1 MSVHF
6 LTRFAAR
13 LSACVL
19 IAVLLFSANRLR
31 AQDLHFSQF
40 MNNPLLTNPANTGFN
55 PDYDYRIGASYR
67 NQWANIPVPY
77 KTMSI
82 WGDWQAFRDRFENGW
97 LGLGGVLLR
106 DVAGSGNLTSTKI
119 YGSVAYHQE
128 LGYKSLLTAG
138 FNIGYA
144 SKSIDINKFHFANQ
158 WTGKFFDANYPSGE
172 SFKYSQIGYIDLQ
185 AGLNYAYFAN
195 DNLYLNGGAS
205 IMHLNEPK
213 ESFFSAGQNDNKV
226 PVRYTAFANASVK
239 LNDQWIINPN
249 AYYSNQAGASEI
261 VGGLMAQ
268 YNLSGDGET
277 QLIGGAYYRY
287 QDAAVAM
294 LGLELKN
301 IRVTFTYDAT
311 TSSLKNYNNGR
322 GAAEFSVI
330 KYGSYVDNSGL
341 RDVRCPSFK
350 N

>member
-1 MSVHF
+1 MKAHF
-6 LTRFAAR
+6 STKQITGAIAL
-13 LSACVL
+13 AC
-19 IAVLLFSANRLR
+19 ISVLLCSSGRLQ

-55 PDYDYRIGASYR
+55 PDNDYRIGASYR
-67 NQWANIPVPY
+67 NQWTSIPVPY

-82 WGDWQAFRDRFENGW
+82 WGDWQVMRDRFENGW
-97 LGLGGVLLR
+97 LGLGGVILR
-106 DVAGSGNLTSTKI
+106 DVAGSGNLTSTKV

-128 LGYKSLLTAG
+128 LGFKSLLSAG
-138 FNIGYA
+138 FNVGYA
-144 SKSIDINKFHFANQ
+144 SKSVDFTKFRFENQ
-158 WTGKFFDANYPSGE
+158 WTGKFFDANYPTGE
-172 SFKYSQIGYIDLQ
+172 SFAYSKVGYLDIQ

-195 DNLYLNGGAS
+195 DNVYLNGGVS
-205 IMHLNEPK
+205 LMHLNQPK
-213 ESFFSAGQNDNKV
+213 ETFFSENQNDNSV
-226 PVRYTAFANASVK
+226 PLRYAAFANASIK

-249 AYYSNQAGASEI
+249 VYYTTQAKSSEI

-287 QDAAVAM
+287 NDAAVAM
-294 LGLELKN
+294 IGLELKN
-301 IRVTFTYDAT
+301 IRLTFTYDAT
-311 TSSLKNYNNGR
+311 LSSLKDYNNGQ
-322 GAAEFSVI
+322 GGLEFSLI
-330 KYGSYVDNSGL
+330 KYGSYFENNGA

>member
-1 MSVHF
+1 MSANLSTPFV
-6 LTRFAAR
+6 TR
-13 LSACVL
+13 LSAYVAIITL
-19 IAVLLFSANRLR
+19 VFSTNRLQ

-67 NQWANIPVPY
+67 NQWASIPVPY

-82 WGDWQAFRDRFENGW
+82 WGDWQAFRNRFENGW

-144 SKSIDINKFHFANQ
+144 SKSIDLTKFRFENQ
-158 WTGKFFDANYPSGE
+158 WTGKFFDANFPTGE
-172 SFKYSQIGYIDLQ
+172 SFAYSQIGYIDLQ
-185 AGLNYAYFAN
+185 AGLNYAYFASE
-195 DNLYLNGGAS
+195 NLYLNGGVS
-205 IMHLNEPK
+205 LMHLNEPK
-213 ESFFSAGQNDNKV
+213 ESFFSTDQNDTKV
-226 PVRYTAFANASVK
+226 PARYTAFANASIK

-277 QLIGGAYYRY
+277 QLIGGAYYRNG
-287 QDAAVAM
+287 DAAIAM
-294 LGLELKN
+294 IGLELKS

-311 TSSLKNYNNGR
+311 TSSLKNYNAGR
-322 GAAEFSVI
+322 GAAEFSAI
-330 KYGSYVDNSGL
+330 KYGSYLDNSGL